1 MDDEKN
7 RLDDGT
13 PAQMAGIQIKQQNK
27 WLELTQNASRKIGQE
42 KCLYFSVSDLLFPLV
57 ASILKSGKSSR
68 ITSLMRSS
76 LGFLGRSTLNPPEP
90 LLDPSALT
98 TSTPETTGNLGTYFD
113 RLILNRRR
121 DRFVMFPQTCKVALN
136 GVFDIY

>member
-1 MDDEKN
+1 
-7 RLDDGT
+7 
-13 PAQMAGIQIKQQNK
+13 MAGIQIKQQNK
-27 WLELTQNASRKIGQE
+27 WLELTKNASRKIGQE

-68 ITSLMRSS
+68 ITSLMRSW
-76 LGFLGRSTLNPPEP
+76 LGFLGR
-90 LLDPSALT
+90 
-98 TSTPETTGNLGTYFD
+98 LGTYFD

>member
-68 ITSLMRSS
+68 ITSLMRSW
-76 LGFLGRSTLNPPEP
+76 LGFLGRSTLNP
-90 LLDPSALT
+90 LLNFVYILRPNALYKRICVL
-98 TSTPETTGNLGTYFD
+98 E
-113 RLILNRRR
+113 
-121 DRFVMFPQTCKVALN
+121 V
-136 GVFDIY
+136 IYP